1 MHPSW
6 IIGVIAIIFIA
17 HPATSIKC
25 FVGPIDTLKMGEF
38 VTCVKVF
45 IAETK
50 QSWYEGSNT
59 TFLEF
64 NKICHVT
71 YEKEY
76 KEVVER
82 CFCDNKHLC
91 NFELESNSP
100 DAHTTT
106 AKPMTA
112 SEMPVDQ
119 QIRTIEQKIDDFR
132 RASAPVVTGRD

>member
-1 MHPSW
+1 MLSVGVNGVETSIECLGHPQATPGGDHSQSNMHPSW
-6 IIGVIAIIFIA
+6 IIGAIAIIFIA

-38 VTCVKVF
+38 VACVKVF

-71 YEKEY
+71 
-76 KEVVER
+76 V
-82 CFCDNKHLC
+82 
-91 NFELESNSP
+91 S
-100 DAHTTT
+100 
-106 AKPMTA
+106 
-112 SEMPVDQ
+112 
-119 QIRTIEQKIDDFR
+119 
-132 RASAPVVTGRD
+132 